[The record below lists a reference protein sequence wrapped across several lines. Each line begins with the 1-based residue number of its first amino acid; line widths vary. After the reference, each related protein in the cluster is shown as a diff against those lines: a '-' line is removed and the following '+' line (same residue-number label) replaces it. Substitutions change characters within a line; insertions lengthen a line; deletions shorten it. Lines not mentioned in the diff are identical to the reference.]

1 MEQLI
6 KITTIPISYELK
18 INDARLE
25 RHNGT
30 AEVEISRNKGGM
42 QIKSR
47 PIQIRLDTYEARNSV
62 VPTTKTAIYEAA
74 EKGRTAAYEA
84 AAQYAQEGK
93 LMLQTQIGEGAQT
106 IDRILADRTAMPTGQ
121 FQMGFIPT
129 TGPEIDWIPPSLSIE
144 YQMDKLNFDLRMD
157 KGNVE
162 FIPGSIEMII
172 SQYPEV
178 NIEYIGD
185 PIYVPPSVAARFTG
199 ENIDV
204 KA

>member
-42 QIKSR
+42 QIKSG

>member
-129 TGPEIDWIPPSLSIE
+129 TGPEIDRIPPSLSIE

>member
-1 MEQLI
+1 
-6 KITTIPISYELK
+6 
-18 INDARLE
+18 
-25 RHNGT
+25 
-30 AEVEISRNKGGM
+30 
-42 QIKSR
+42 
-47 PIQIRLDTYEARNSV
+47 
-62 VPTTKTAIYEAA
+62 
-74 EKGRTAAYEA
+74 
-84 AAQYAQEGK
+84 
-93 LMLQTQIGEGAQT
+93 
-106 IDRILADRTAMPTGQ
+106 
-121 FQMGFIPT
+121 MGFIPT